1 MNFLRGLAFLL
12 LVGVVWSTSSSLMT
26 KRLDQL
32 VAIGKIPYGPV
43 PNIAENF
50 YSYNGLPSTFNSTI
64 ALKRSNELT
73 KAEFE
78 KIILD
83 SLDSASRQNFKK
95 YLTQTLNLSVDYQ
108 IDPYWVI
115 SVMMVES
122 SFDLHAKSQ
131 RNAHGLMQIKPE
143 TAGHLYQLMGKK
155 VSVKEIQ
162 NNLHHPS
169 ENIEVGIFY
178 LKKLLQ
184 NFRMNYSLATIAYNI
199 GPNKLKA
206 LLEKR
211 KIDVPNFSYL
221 LKVQTCYKNLTKNF
235 SRELSKRPYPFER
248 TFVIQ
253 GQAHLSD
260 ELLLR
265 LYSTEFH
272 PIESDILLGS
282 ENLSHLFSHSLPF

>member
-184 NFRMNYSLATIAYNI
+184 NFRMNYSLATIAF
-199 GPNKLKA
+199 
-206 LLEKR
+206 R
-211 KIDVPNFSYL
+211 K
-221 LKVQTCYKNLTKNF
+221 KKN
-235 SRELSKRPYPFER
+235 
-248 TFVIQ
+248 
-253 GQAHLSD
+253 
-260 ELLLR
+260 
-265 LYSTEFH
+265 
-272 PIESDILLGS
+272 
-282 ENLSHLFSHSLPF
+282 